1 MERLLPVERLSRL
14 SINAFRLTLALLLL
28 NSALTFHNHWP
39 TPGVRW
45 VAELSLELI
54 VLLLAL
60 AWRGPPGRCGRRL
73 LLGGVLLWTL
83 GRYLDVTAPALMG
96 RALHLYWDSQHLPR
110 VAAMFLDRVSGG
122 TLALGGLALLALG
135 AALIA
140 ALRWALETLLTGL
153 DRPLTRRALGAAAA
167 ALLILYGAGRLS
179 LHLSTERWFALPVT
193 PMFIEQIR
201 LTLEATLLRNPAWI
215 AAAPP
220 LPALKRNSRPVGDV
234 LVIFFESYGAL
245 TLDDPRFAA
254 PLAGDFAALEQALTA
269 AGWQVASARLES
281 STFGGGSWLAHAS
294 LLSGLR
300 IADQGDYHDL
310 LASDRASLARR
321 FTEAGYR
328 SAALLPGL
336 RFAWPEGRFYR
347 FSEIYDAAR
356 LDYRGPAYG
365 WWTIPDQ
372 YSLHWI
378 HRVELAGTNRAPLF
392 LFFPTINS
400 HAPFAPLPPYRPDQ
414 RALAFVHDGT
424 AAPAAVLGERLDGA
438 ALVPAYLGS
447 IRYNLQVLGG
457 YLRCCAPADA
467 LVVALGDHQPPA
479 IVGGRDIP
487 WQVPAHVFSHHPA
500 ALQRFLAAG
509 FRPGIV
515 PGPTALGGI
524 ERLGWWLLDAQPPQ
538 PQAIDAERP
547 DQQTQRPAGEGG

>member
-45 VAELSLELI
+45 VAELSLDLT
-54 VLLLAL
+54 VLLLVL
-60 AWRGPPGRCGRRL
+60 AWRGPPGQRGRRL

-122 TLALGGLALLALG
+122 TQALGGLTLLALG
-135 AALIA
+135 AALIVV
-140 ALRWALETLLTGL
+140 LRWALGTVVIALEQ
-153 DRPLTRRALGAAAA
+153 PFTRRALGAGAAV
-167 ALLILYGAGRLS
+167 LLILYGAGRLS
-179 LHLSTERWFALPVT
+179 LHLPTERWFALPVT
-193 PMFIEQIR
+193 PVFIEQIR
-201 LTLEATLLRNPAWI
+201 LTLDATLLHNRGRI
-215 AAAPP
+215 ATAPP
-220 LPALKRNSRPVGDV
+220 LPALNQNGRPAGDV

-245 TLDDPRFAA
+245 TFDDPRFAV
-254 PLAGDFAALEQALTA
+254 PLAGDFAALEQALIE

-300 IADQGDYHDL
+300 IADQGDYQEL
-310 LASDRASLARR
+310 LASSRSSLARR
-321 FTEAGYR
+321 FVEAGYR
-328 SAALLPGL
+328 SVALLPGL

-365 WWTIPDQ
+365 WWAIPDQ
-372 YSLHWI
+372 YSLHWV
-378 HRVELAGTNRAPLF
+378 HRRELAGTERAPLF

-400 HAPFAPLPPYRPDQ
+400 HAPFAPLPPYQPDEQ
-414 RALAFVHDGT
+414 AFEPVHAGT
-424 AAPAAVLGERLDGA
+424 ATAALGERLDGA
-438 ALVPAYLGS
+438 ALASAYIES

-457 YLRCCAPADA
+457 YLRCCAPAEA
-467 LVVALGDHQPPA
+467 LVLALGDHQPPA

-487 WQVPAHVFSHHPA
+487 WQVPAHVFSRHPA
-500 ALQRFLAAG
+500 ALQRFLAVG
-509 FRPGIV
+509 FRPGMV

-547 DQQTQRPAGEGG
+547 DQQTQRPGGQGG